1 MARDLQV
8 INSSGELT
16 EIKLGGTG
24 SGYEVLTS
32 DEIDTAIDTKIDLIN
47 ESWGV
52 ITSASQTPDES
63 MKVGDWMTSNV
74 NEALTNFDGIVPN
87 VGQRVYKT
95 SGGWAVGAAATDFD
109 YFAVPY
115 SGARTDL
122 DLGEYDISAANLT
135 KLEYGVFASLGS
147 PSNTTITTGGTY
159 YPISGT
165 FTNNPSQGFSTTADP
180 AIQFDEDDYT
190 WFEIDW
196 HCTFSC
202 STSNS
207 TISVGI
213 GDTSDVYSQS
223 VMQSFAKNAD
233 QLYQLSGTLVV
244 ALNQNDKIQLLITSD
259 TSADVIT
266 VNNFTT
272 TIKAF
277 ITKTPVVGP

>member
-1 MARDLQV
+1 MAKITFTDKDKTGNTPINKWRDSDA
-8 INSSGELT
+8 N
-16 EIKLGGTG
+16 
-24 SGYEVLTS
+24 EVKDSVNTLY
-32 DEIDTAIDTKIDLIN
+32 DKI
-47 ESWGV
+47 S
-52 ITSASQTPDES
+52 
-63 MKVGDWMTSNV
+63 
-74 NEALTNFDGIVPN
+74 
-87 VGQRVYKT
+87 
-95 SGGWAVGAAATDFD
+95 
-109 YFAVPY
+109 
-115 SGARTDL
+115 
-122 DLGEYDISAANLT
+122 
-135 KLEYGVFASLGS
+135 YGVFASLNT
-147 PSNTTITTGGTY
+147 PADTTITTGGTY
-159 YPISGT
+159 YPINGA
-165 FTNNPSQGFSTTADP
+165 FTNSPSQGFSTTADP

-277 ITKTPVVGP
+277 II